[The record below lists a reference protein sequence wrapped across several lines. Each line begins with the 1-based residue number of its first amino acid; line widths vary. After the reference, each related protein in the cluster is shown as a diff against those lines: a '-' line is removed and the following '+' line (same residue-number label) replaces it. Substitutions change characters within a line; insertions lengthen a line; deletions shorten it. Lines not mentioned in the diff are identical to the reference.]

1 MSIIGRTWKLQ
12 PVAPQKFH
20 KKHEG
25 HSQLVRQML
34 WNRGLKDKDH
44 IEQFLN
50 PDYAHDLHSP
60 FLLKDIEKAVARLQ
74 DAIAGGEHILIYGDY
89 DADGVCAI
97 TLLKQVFEELG
108 AQNVSFYIPHR
119 EEEGY
124 GLHNQAID
132 QFIKDGVR
140 LIVTVDCGS
149 GNIEEVSRAEK
160 GGIDVIVTDHH
171 QVLSDKHPAYA
182 FINPH
187 QKGDEYPFKDL
198 SGTGVAFKL
207 AQALIEG
214 TKKEKWA
221 RRSQALREGQE
232 KWLLD
237 LVALATVADVMP
249 LMGENRTLVKYGL
262 LVLAQTR
269 RPGLRA
275 LMKQARITP
284 TLNRKHGT
292 TNLNP
297 RTLGFMLA
305 PRINAAGRMDH
316 ARRALDLLLTQ
327 DERIAQD
334 LATNLETL
342 NKERQILV
350 RSILKE
356 IKTDS
361 IVGEACIV
369 GGSSHWPIGVLGIV
383 AGRLAD
389 QHHKPAFIYQ
399 KQGNKLV
406 GSARAPDGFN
416 IVALLEAASKH
427 LIRFGGHEGAGGF
440 TAEIGQED
448 ALCRALSAAASLYAD
463 KVGAIKPFIEI
474 EAAIDAGD
482 ISYDTH
488 EKLIQF
494 EPHGEGNANP
504 VFLLKDAILEN
515 VRNVGTNAS
524 HFKCDIV
531 GNDEVRFSAIGFS
544 LAKAAE
550 SLEEG
555 DKVDVLFNLEID
567 EYNGSRKL
575 SLHLVDIRK
584 VH

>member
-1 MSIIGRTWKLQ
+1 MSIINKVWKLKS
-12 PVAPQKFH
+12 PAPQKFH
-20 KKHEG
+20 DTYPG
-25 HSQLVRQML
+25 YSPVVRQLL
-34 WNRGLKDKDH
+34 WDRGLKKKKQ
-44 IEQFLN
+44 IKQFLN
-50 PDYAHDLHSP
+50 PDYEKDLHSP
-60 FLLKDIEKAVARLQ
+60 FLLKGIDKAVARLQ
-74 DAIAGGEHILIYGDY
+74 DAIAGGESILIYGDY
-89 DADGVCAI
+89 DADGVCAT

-108 AQNVSFYIPHR
+108 AENVSFYIPHR

-149 GNIEEVSRAEK
+149 GNIEEVSHAEK

-171 QVLSDKHPAYA
+171 QVLSDKHSAYA

-207 AQALIEG
+207 AQALSLATSG
-214 TKKEKWA
+214 VASDGYK
-221 RRSQALREGQE
+221 

-237 LVALATVADVMP
+237 LVAVATVADVMP
-249 LMGENRTLVKYGL
+249 LTGENRTLVKYGL

-269 RPGLRA
+269 RLGLRA

-284 TLNRKHGT
+284 TLNRKRAT
-292 TNLNP
+292 TNLSP

-305 PRINAAGRMDH
+305 PRLNAAGRMDH
-316 ARRALDLLLTQ
+316 AHRALDLLVAQ
-327 DERIAQD
+327 DEHTAQG
-334 LATNLETL
+334 LAADLETL
-342 NKERQILV
+342 NKERQTLV
-350 RSILKE
+350 RNILKE
-356 IKTDS
+356 VDIDS
-361 IVGEACIV
+361 VGDGACIIE
-369 GGSSHWPIGVLGIV
+369 GRPHWPIGVLGIV

-416 IVALLEAASKH
+416 TVALLEASSEH

-448 ALCRALSAAASLYAD
+448 ALCRALSAAASRYAD
-463 KVGAIKPFIEI
+463 KAGATKPFIEI
-474 EAAIDAGD
+474 EATLDAVD
-482 ISYDTH
+482 ISFDTY
-488 EKLIQF
+488 EEFTQF
-494 EPHGEGNANP
+494 EPHGEGNAKP

-531 GNDEVRFSAIGFS
+531 GNEETRFSAIGFS
-544 LAKAAE
+544 LAEAAAV
-550 SLEEG
+550 LEEG
-555 DKVDVLFNLEID
+555 NKVNVLFNLEID
-567 EYNGSRKL
+567 EWNGSRKL
-575 SLHLVDIRK
+575 SLRLVDIRK
-584 VH
+584 TH